1 MSVSVSVHLSDG
13 HKSIEERKGTR
24 ETDNMSEEGCLW
36 CDLNC
41 YKLRIPV
48 YAQIYEAH
56 ISHSVPLT
64 VGPLVENGLSKT
76 IYLQYKII

>member
-1 MSVSVSVHLSDG
+1 MP
-13 HKSIEERKGTR
+13 
-24 ETDNMSEEGCLW
+24 EEGCLK

-41 YKLRIPV
+41 YKLRILV

-56 ISHSVPLT
+56 ISHFVPLMT
-64 VGPLVENGLSKT
+64 GSLVGNGLWKT